1 MLPCKMPKPLVC
13 KNSSFNGPFF
23 QELYGMDVL
32 HKFNWIRLI
41 ARMFEAMA
49 GNFAYSHDIQLFV
62 NVIIGS
68 LALYAE
74 DACILR
80 YSMATII
87 NAAHQFKNI
96 FSTNGYFLIMPDLL
110 RIYSNNQT
118 NDLIT
123 KTIEYVCK
131 QLYILHRK
139 PFLLQMFGSIAP
151 ILDKDDDEPYG
162 DAFKVIYI
170 LKNSTTNAQ

>member
-1 MLPCKMPKPLVC
+1 M
-13 KNSSFNGPFF
+13 
-23 QELYGMDVL
+23 QEMYGLDVL

-49 GNFAYSHDIQLFV
+49 GNYVHSSDIKLFV
-62 NVIIGS
+62 YVINGA
-68 LALYAE
+68 LALHAE

-80 YSMATII
+80 YCLATVI

-96 FSTNGYFLIMPDLL
+96 FSHNGYFLIMPSML

-118 NDLIT
+118 NDLIVRT
-123 KTIEYVCK
+123 VEFACK
-131 QLYILHRK
+131 QLYVLHRK

-151 ILDKDDDEPYG
+151 LLDSDCDGDVYA
-162 DAFKVIYI
+162 DAFKVSR
-170 LKNSTTNAQ
+170 KKVQ